1 MKIEIHENENKI
13 ELSNISVTNYREEM
27 VKKKEEL
34 YKIKIDFSVIKSL
47 KGDKNIIDLSFQDSK
62 NELLN

>member
-1 MKIEIHENENKI
+1 MKIEIHENENLI
-13 ELSNISVTNYREEM
+13 DLSNVSVTDYKAEIDKKREQLHDI
-27 VKKKEEL
+27 VV
-34 YKIKIDFSVIKSL
+34 DFSVIKIL